1 MMAVPAVLAVLEVAE
16 EVGVGLD
23 DGPFRAH
30 LVILAAA
37 WWAGHYRC
45 PVRNCLNQCAG
56 NIPPATVLPSP
67 YMPVPAEEMGMA
79 VSVWP
84 VMPSP
89 LSTTAPPAT
98 ERFRLVSLCLPVP
111 TQSEA
116 RVYQRE
122 EVDND

>member
-1 MMAVPAVLAVLEVAE
+1 MQDTLYPLCDQKILSLLLDKKQKQNIILEISFTNFQAVPAVLAVLEVAE

-56 NIPPATVLPSP
+56 
-67 YMPVPAEEMGMA
+67 
-79 VSVWP
+79 
-84 VMPSP
+84 
-89 LSTTAPPAT
+89 
-98 ERFRLVSLCLPVP
+98 
-111 TQSEA
+111 
-116 RVYQRE
+116 
-122 EVDND
+122 